1 MYPICQLW
9 REKTSE
15 MGLLALIT
23 QSTAFAVV
31 MINFLL
37 RNIFIKLISL
47 SKMGRYSKES
57 NATMFSILL
66 VSFFNYGILYIIAPW
81 SLSESGASDGD
92 FFSGIYTD
100 FSSQWFL
107 DIGILVTETTVLNIA
122 GPLVEYLFFWFIRHL
137 KRMYDQRSLCPC
149 KRQNTNAKTIM
160 QFEQIYSGPSFEAH
174 YRLAFIVNIIF
185 ITFLFGAG

>member
-1 MYPICQLW
+1 MYSICKLW

-23 QSTAFAVV
+23 QSTASAVV
-31 MINFLL
+31 VINFLL
-37 RNIFIKLISL
+37 RNIFIKLVNL

-81 SLSESGASDGD
+81 SLSESEAGG

-122 GPLVEYLFFWFIRHL
+122 GPLVEYLFFWFIRHM
-137 KRMYDQRSLCPC
+137 KRVYDQRSLCPN
-149 KRQNTNAKTIM
+149 KKQNTNAKTIM
-160 QFEQIYSGPSFEAH
+160 QFEQIYSGPSF
-174 YRLAFIVNIIF
+174 
-185 ITFLFGAG
+185 